1 MRRRRSLR
9 RFFHPVAAFIEE
21 NRNHPMLGK
30 IVEGYEKAFG
40 ALQLATAHIA
50 TKGLSDPEE
59 AGASEYLRSIL
70 AGSGFRC
77 STNTARLCTDWA

>member
-9 RFFHPVAAFIEE
+9 RFFYPVAAFIEE

-59 AGASEYLRSIL
+59 AGASEYLRL
-70 AGSGFRC
+70 FGLVALGSSGR
-77 STNTARLCTDWA
+77 ARLSSRSRR